1 MSIFSVLLVP
11 QSTGVPFLGRLDADE
26 LPIVGDVISIQD
38 TLAQV
43 THVWPGDAGPE
54 VRAITLPRLAG

>member
-1 MSIFSVLLVP
+1 VALYSVLLVP
-11 QSTGVPFLGRLDADE
+11 ETSGVPFLGSLDADE
-26 LPIVGDVISIQD
+26 LPVVGDLISVQD

-54 VRAITLPRLAG
+54 VRAITLPALRS